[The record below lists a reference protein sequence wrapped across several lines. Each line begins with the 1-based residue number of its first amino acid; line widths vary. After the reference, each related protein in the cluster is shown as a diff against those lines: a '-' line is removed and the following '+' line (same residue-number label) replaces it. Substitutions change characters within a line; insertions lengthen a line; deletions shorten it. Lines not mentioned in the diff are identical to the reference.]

1 MYGKIDP
8 QKREHG
14 FEIFGLD
21 FMIDKN
27 FKVWLIEINTNPC
40 LETSSPILRN
50 VVSQLLD
57 HSFKICIDPLFPPP
71 WPMKK
76 FGRYN
81 TMNNYWRDNLYTLI
95 FDETEDCAELQGYLK
110 FTRKKKKH
118 PSEK

>member
-40 LETSSPILRN
+40 LETSSPILKS
-50 VVSQLLD
+50 VIPAVLD
-57 HSFKICIDPLFPPP
+57 HAFKICIDPLFPPP
-71 WPMKK
+71 YPIESFK
-76 FGRYN
+76 
-81 TMNNYWRDNLYTLI
+81 NYPEHDHYYRDNLYTLI
-95 FDETEDCAELQGYLK
+95 FDETEDCAELQGYLN
-110 FTRKKKKH
+110 FA
-118 PSEK
+118 